1 MENKIKT
8 IVERFQKKGFAQVP
22 GYKKFGYISK
32 TDKTLTVSRED
43 GEDTQIPLSKI
54 EEAIKAIRLNNSVF
68 DDGPSSLRKYG
79 ITHIT
84 SPIWS
89 LVHLLSLE
97 EIKS

>member
-8 IVERFQKKGFAQVP
+8 IVERFQKKGFAQVS
-22 GYKKFGYISK
+22 GYKEFGYISK
-32 TDKTLTVSRED
+32 TDKALTVSRED
-43 GEDTQIPLSKI
+43 GEDTKIPLIKI
-54 EEAIKAIRLNNSVF
+54 EEAINAIRSNNSVY

-84 SPIWS
+84 SPIWA

>member
-1 MENKIKT
+1 MENIIKI
-8 IVERFQKKGFAQVP
+8 IERFQKKGFAQVP

-32 TDKTLTVSRED
+32 TSKTVLVSREG
-43 GEDTQIPLSKI
+43 GEDTLIPLSKI
-54 EEAIKAIRLNNSVF
+54 EEAIKAIRLNNSIF

-97 EIKS
+97 EIMS

>member
-8 IVERFQKKGFAQVP
+8 IVERFQKRGFAQVP
-22 GYKKFGYISK
+22 GHKKFGYVSK
-32 TDKTLTVSRED
+32 TDKTLTVTRED
-43 GEDTQIPLSKI
+43 GEDTKIPLAKI

-84 SPIWS
+84 SPVWA